1 MTPNNQFNNNRFYE
15 NYQLKLPLE
24 MDVLIPEDD
33 SVRLLNFVL
42 EGLDYSN
49 LYNKYS
55 TKGRKSKVD
64 PKIMFKI
71 ITYANMENIWSS
83 RDIEKHCRRD
93 INFKWLLQGVQPPD
107 HSTIC
112 RFKYEKMD
120 EDVLENL
127 FSQMLNILFELGEIN
142 FENIFIDGTKI
153 ESAANK

>member
-71 ITYANMENIWSS
+71 ILIILTLNNWIINIS
-83 RDIEKHCRRD
+83 
-93 INFKWLLQGVQPPD
+93 
-107 HSTIC
+107 
-112 RFKYEKMD
+112 
-120 EDVLENL
+120 
-127 FSQMLNILFELGEIN
+127 ILYF
-142 FENIFIDGTKI
+142 
-153 ESAANK
+153 